1 MKGVAMTGK
10 PKDPRGP
17 SKYSDAT
24 RVRAVRLVLENG
36 EKFPTEAACARHVA
50 AQAGMAVATLRRW
63 VQEARAEAGEVEPWM
78 DWKDR
83 RIEQLERENA
93 ELEQTV
99 EVLKA
104 ATTFFAR
111 ECDPQTQP
119 DRPQGLAPVSSAS
132 SSKPTGTGSE
142 SHRSAGR

>member
-1 MKGVAMTGK
+1 MTGK
-10 PKDPRGP
+10 PKDPRGS
-17 SKYSDAT
+17 SKFSEAT
-24 RVRAVRLVLENG
+24 RARAVRLVLEN
-36 EKFPTEAACARHVA
+36 AATFGSEGACCRQVA
-50 AQAGMAVATLRRW
+50 GQVGMSAGTLARW
-63 VQEARAEAGEVEPWM
+63 VREARAEAGEVVPYM

-111 ECDPQTQP
+111 ECDPQIQQI
-119 DRPQGLAPVSSAS
+119 RRQGSAPASSAS
-132 SSKPTGTGSE
+132 SSRLTGTGSE
-142 SHRSAGR
+142 SHRSAER